1 MTDLQYR
8 ILEILYKPNKEDIE
22 YNRFILIEKLN
33 PLKLNPLIGQDTK
46 LNDSINANINYLN
59 IKNELT
65 KEYILLRK
73 TLGKE
78 GLGISDDNILLNFEE
93 LSKATFIDVR
103 KKNIT
108 SPKVFQFSDVLLT
121 EIGRQVFE
129 KESNIKN
136 KKVIRENDL
145 YKAQF
150 WSYWAGSITLLF
162 IVISTGFN
170 IAAYFTTTKISVEQI
185 DKLTLEVQSLRLQSQ
200 SYKSISIDS
209 TNQYYPKKH

>member
-22 YNRFILIEKLN
+22 YNRFILIEKL
-33 PLKLNPLIGQDTK
+33 KPLIGQDTK

-93 LSKATFIDVR
+93 LSKACFVDIII
-103 KKNIT
+103 KN
-108 SPKVFQFSDVLLT
+108 PKLINEFRYSDVLLT
-121 EIGRQVFE
+121 KIGKQVFE

-136 KKVIRENDL
+136 KKVDRENTI
-145 YKAQF
+145 YKVQKF
-150 WSYWAGSITLLF
+150 SNISGIVTLGF
-162 IVISTGFN
+162 VIVNTI
-170 IAAYFTTTKISVEQI
+170 
-185 DKLTLEVQSLRLQSQ
+185 
-200 SYKSISIDS
+200 ISIFSYNSILKVDVSQLDKIYKEVKLLQVQEMSVQTQS
-209 TNQYYPKKH
+209 TNQKSYHSKVDSTKN

>member
-22 YNRFILIEKLN
+22 YNRFILIE
-33 PLKLNPLIGQDTK
+33 KLNPLIGQDTK

-103 KKNIT
+103 KNNIT
-108 SPKVFQFSDVLLT
+108 SAKEFQFSDVLLN
-121 EIGRQVFE
+121 EIGKQVFE

-150 WSYWAGSITLLF
+150 WSSWTGAITMLF
-162 IVISTGFN
+162 IIISTIFS
-170 IAAYFTTTKISVEQI
+170 IASYFTTAKISVEQI
-185 DKLTLEVQSLRLQSQ
+185 EKLTQEVQYLRLQNQ
-200 SYKSISIDS
+200 SYKSIPRDS
-209 TNQYYPKKH
+209 TNQYHPKKH

>member
-22 YNRFILIEKLN
+22 YNRFILIE
-33 PLKLNPLIGQDTK
+33 KLNPLIGQDTK

-103 KKNIT
+103 KNNIT
-108 SPKVFQFSDVLLT
+108 SAKEFQFSDVLLT
-121 EIGRQVFE
+121 EIGKQVFE

-150 WSYWAGSITLLF
+150 WSSWTGAITMLF
-162 IVISTGFN
+162 IIISTIFS
-170 IAAYFTTTKISVEQI
+170 IASYFTTAKISVEQI
-185 DKLTLEVQSLRLQSQ
+185 EKLTQEVQYLRLQNQ
-200 SYKSISIDS
+200 SYKSIPRDS
-209 TNQYYPKKH
+209 TNQYHPKKH